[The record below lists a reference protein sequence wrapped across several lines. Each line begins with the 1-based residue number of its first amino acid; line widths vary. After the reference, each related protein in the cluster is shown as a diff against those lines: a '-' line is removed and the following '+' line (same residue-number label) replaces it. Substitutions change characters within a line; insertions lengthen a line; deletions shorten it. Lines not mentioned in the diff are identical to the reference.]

1 MPSGDRHRQFAKY
14 AVAESLLQCDPERCK
29 RLPFRPATFDLV
41 FEANLLHHVKN
52 RLIVVKEM
60 APVSR
65 RWVVL
70 IEPNRYN
77 PLMLGFGIVV
87 AAERGLLNS
96 TRKSNLKLLK
106 MAGVKPVSAMIRTD
120 FPEQH
125 SGVYAAI
132 FEAVRP

>member
-1 MPSGDRHRQFAKY
+1 MF
-14 AVAESLLQCDPERCK
+14 
-29 RLPFRPATFDLV
+29 
-41 FEANLLHHVKN
+41 
-52 RLIVVKEM
+52 
-60 APVSR
+60 
-65 RWVVL
+65 
-70 IEPNRYN
+70 
-77 PLMLGFGIVV
+77 GFGIVV